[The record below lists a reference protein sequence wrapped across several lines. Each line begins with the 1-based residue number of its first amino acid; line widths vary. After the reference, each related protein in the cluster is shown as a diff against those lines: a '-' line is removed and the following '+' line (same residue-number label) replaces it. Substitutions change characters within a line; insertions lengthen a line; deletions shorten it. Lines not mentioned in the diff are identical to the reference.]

1 MEDYH
6 TAQALRNLERNDMSD
21 IPERQNQPNALQY
34 LAAQRQL
41 YDEDKRWTV
50 IWFIVTVGVA
60 ILGTGALV
68 IFASYVALIT
78 WILLVITLAELFL
91 LPSTRNQRVNAAG
104 IQELFDCQ
112 VLDLEWNDAL
122 ADRPDPKVIELA
134 VERFNKR
141 KDRDLA
147 WEELRRGWYESPAIN
162 TATMTEA
169 RLICQRENIVWDSRQ
184 RSQLFNRLVVA
195 TGWFVAVLVAV
206 TVILHWRI
214 DQLLS
219 GPILL
224 IIPLIVALMRYA
236 SEHRT
241 AAERLGRL
249 QAVVDAILKDA
260 GRPDADSV
268 NITQQTRNVQNEIYR
283 HRRDYVPV
291 PNWIFE
297 KFRKNNSPPSALQ
310 NVSERS

>member
-1 MEDYH
+1 MEHYH
-6 TAQALRNLERNDMSD
+6 TAQALRSLEKNDMSD
-21 IPERQNQPNALQY
+21 IPERQNQPDALQY

-41 YDEDKRWTV
+41 YDEDKRWTL

-60 ILGTGALV
+60 ILGTGALF
-68 IFASYVALIT
+68 IFVSYVALIT

-141 KDRDLA
+141 KDHDLA
-147 WEELRRGWYESPAIN
+147 WEDLRDWYESPAIS

-169 RLICQRENIVWDSRQ
+169 RLICQRENIVWDAKQ
-184 RSQLFNRLVVA
+184 RSQLFNRLVAV
-195 TGWFVAVLVAV
+195 TGGFVAILVAV

-249 QAVVDAILKDA
+249 QAVVNAILKDA
-260 GRPDADSV
+260 GRPYADNV

-297 KFRKNNSPPSALQ
+297 KFRKKNSPPSAEQ
-310 NVSERS
+310 NERE